1 MHWCV
6 ETPYIQNSFD
16 KNDTILSIYA
26 HLFTLEFAK
35 MECYT
40 NMLLYGLL
48 KNHIWNMISLFK
60 ARYMLRIIR
69 IKKKNI
75 WNYGCT

>member
-48 KNHIWNMISLFK
+48 KNHI
-60 ARYMLRIIR
+60 
-69 IKKKNI
+69 
-75 WNYGCT
+75 